1 MANIS
6 KEYSRQARK
15 AKKAASAVIKKS
27 SSDPE
32 EMRIFL
38 TFKRRATQ
46 DFKPAAK
53 KRAG

>member
-6 KEYSRQARK
+6 KQYSKLARK
-15 AKKAASAVIKKS
+15 AKKTASAAIKKS

-38 TFKRRATQ
+38 TFKKRAQQ

-53 KRAG
+53 KRA